1 MNAILDVCYGNG
13 TTVVACVQFS
23 NWTDSHPSAVSI
35 SELDVQAAGYVPGRF
50 FERELPCLLYALK
63 RETVRFE
70 VIVIDGFVHLKPPL
84 KKGLG
89 FHLAESLSY
98 PVAVIGVAK
107 NPLKV
112 ADRFLP
118 VLRGRSSKPL
128 FVSAINISIERAAEL
143 IKSMNGEFRIPTLIK
158 MTDQLCRANL

>member
-1 MNAILDVCYGNG
+1 MNAILDVCYRNG
-13 TTVVACVQFS
+13 MAAVACVQFS
-23 NWTDSHPSAVSI
+23 NWTDSHPNAVSI
-35 SELDVQAAGYVPGRF
+35 SELDVQAGYVPGRF

-89 FHLAESLSY
+89 FHLAESVSY

-118 VLRGRSSKPL
+118 VLRGRSGKPL

-158 MTDQLCRANL
+158 MTDQFCRANL

>member
-1 MNAILDVCYGNG
+1 MNAILDVCYGKG
-13 TTVVACVQFS
+13 RASVACVQFS
-23 NWTDSHPSAVSI
+23 NWTDSHPSDVRI
-35 SELDVQAAGYVPGRF
+35 SELDVQAGYIPGRF

-63 RETVRFE
+63 QETVRFE

-112 ADRFLP
+112 ADQFLP

-128 FVSAINISIERAAEL
+128 FVSAINISIERAAGL
-143 IKSMNGEFRIPTLIK
+143 IKCMNGKFRIPTLIK
-158 MTDQLCRANL
+158 MTDQLCRANP